1 MSTND
6 ASVKKRITVLCI
18 IAGVILISSIAVVF
32 IRSRFSA
39 PVSGT
44 KTALIYSD
52 GELIKKI
59 DLNLSE
65 DTSFLVEAKDGGSNL
80 IQIKDHDICVA
91 EATCPNGLCI
101 KQGYAGKIHIP
112 VVCLPNKL
120 VIIVENN
127 AGGKEGEYDTI
138 TY

>member
-6 ASVKKRITVLCI
+6 ASVKKRILILSI
-18 IAGVILISSIAVVF
+18 IAGVILISAIMTVV
-32 IRSRFSA
+32 IGSKTGR
-39 PVSGT
+39 PVSGA

-59 DLNLSE
+59 DLDLSE
-65 DTSFLVEAKDGGSNL
+65 DTTFLVETKDGGSNL
-80 IQIKDHDICVA
+80 IQIKDHDICVS

-101 KQGYAGKIHIP
+101 KQGFAGKTHIP

-127 AGGKEGEYDTI
+127 TGGKEGEYDTI